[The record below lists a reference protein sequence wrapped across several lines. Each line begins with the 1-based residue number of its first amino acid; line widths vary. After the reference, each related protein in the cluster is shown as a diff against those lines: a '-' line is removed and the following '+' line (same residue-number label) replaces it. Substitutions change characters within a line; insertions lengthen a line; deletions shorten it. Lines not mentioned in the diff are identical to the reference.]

1 MKKLFLSLFFFVAL
15 SAVVAQQ
22 KVNIIPQPAEVKL
35 GTGEFVVTPA
45 TTIVAIG
52 TDPEVRR
59 IANMLNLDLK
69 RAAGFELKITS
80 VPTKNAIHF
89 KLLPEVALGKE
100 GYRLKVNYEEVE
112 IVANQPAGLFYGL
125 QSLLQLLPYQIE
137 NKTLTTN
144 IKWSIPVVEIK
155 DVPRFGWR
163 GQMIDVSR
171 HFFTKKEVMEMIDDM
186 AKYKYN
192 LMHFHLTD
200 DQGWRI
206 EIKSYPKLTE
216 VGAWNVKKEG
226 KFGTFTS
233 PSANEPRDYGGFYTQ
248 EDIKELVKY
257 AKERYVD
264 ILPEIDVPGHSMAA
278 VASYPE
284 LSGTPG
290 NYVVNSGDGFMDWH
304 GNGKFTARIDNTL
317 NPASEKVYTFL
328 DKVFEEVAA
337 LFPFEYIHMGGDECA
352 KNFWEKNQQ
361 IKDLMARE
369 KLKDMHEVQAY
380 FVGRVSKIV
389 GSKGKKMIGWDE
401 ILEGGLVKSAAVMS
415 WRGMKGGIE
424 AAKMGHE
431 VVMTP
436 SEFVYVDYMQGDALM
451 EPSVYATL
459 RLKKAYQFDPI
470 PAGVEPKLI
479 KGGQANI
486 WTEQIYNMRHM
497 RYMVWPRGFAI
508 AEALWTPRANM
519 NWNNFIPRVENHF
532 QRFDAAGKKYAPSM
546 YEPVVKVKKDPNGKF
561 LVDFDVEVPGVSV
574 HYSFDNS
581 FPDNYYPSYTGKSVA
596 IPTDAT
602 QLRVVSYKGEKE
614 VGRQITFPI
623 AELRKRAK

>member
-89 KLLPEVALGKE
+89 KLLPELALGKE

-137 NKTLTTN
+137 NKILTTN
-144 IKWSIPVVEIK
+144 IKWSIPIVEIK

-233 PSANEPRDYGGFYTQ
+233 PAANEPRDYGGFYTQ

-508 AEALWTPRANM
+508 AEALWTPKANM

-546 YEPVVKVKKDPNGKF
+546 YEPVVKVKKDPSGKF
-561 LVDFDVEVPGVSV
+561 FVDFDVEVPGVIV

-602 QLRVVSYKGEKE
+602 QLKVVSYKGEKE

>member
-1 MKKLFLSLFFFVAL
+1 MKKLFLSLFFFVVL

-22 KVNIIPQPAEVKL
+22 KINIIPQPAEVKL
-35 GTGEFVVTPA
+35 GTGEFVITPA
-45 TTIVAIG
+45 TSIVVIG
-52 TDPEVRR
+52 NDPEVKR
-59 IANMLNLDLK
+59 IAGMLNQELK
-69 RAAGFELKITS
+69 RAAGFELKIAS
-80 VPTKNAIHF
+80 APGKNAIHF
-89 KLLPEVALGKE
+89 KLFPEVGLGKE
-100 GYRLKVNYEEVE
+100 GYRLKVGYEGVEV
-112 IVANQPAGLFYGL
+112 VANQPAGLFYGL
-125 QSLLQLLPYQIE
+125 QSILQLLPYQIE
-137 NKTLTTN
+137 SKSLVTN
-144 IKWSIPVVEIK
+144 IKWSLPVVEIK

-226 KFGTFTS
+226 KFGTFA
-233 PSANEPRDYGGFYTQ
+233 PPAVNEPRDYGGFYTQ
-248 EDIKELVKY
+248 EDIKEMVKY

-278 VASYPE
+278 VAAYPE

-361 IKDLMARE
+361 IKDLMAKE

-436 SEFVYVDYMQGDALM
+436 SDFVYVDYMQGDALM
-451 EPSVYATL
+451 EPPVYATL
-459 RLKKAYQFDPI
+459 RLKKTYQFDPV
-470 PAGVEPKLI
+470 PAGVDPKLI

-508 AEALWTPRANM
+508 AEALWSPKANM
-519 NWNNFIPRVENHF
+519 NWNTFIPRVENHF

-546 YEPVVKVKKDPNGKF
+546 YEPVVKAKKDPAGK
-561 LVDFDVEVPGVSV
+561 LLLDFDIEVPGVSL

-581 FPDNYYPSYTGKSVA
+581 FPDNYYPAYSGKSLLV
-596 IPTDAT
+596 PVDAT
-602 QLRVVSYKGEKE
+602 TLRVVSFKE
-614 VGRQITFPI
+614 GKQVGRLMTFPI

>member
-233 PSANEPRDYGGFYTQ
+233 PAANEPRDYGGFYTQ

-361 IKDLMARE
+361 IKDLMTRE

-546 YEPVVKVKKDPNGKF
+546 YEPVVKVKKDPSGKF

>member
-45 TTIVAIG
+45 TPIVVIG

-89 KLLPEVALGKE
+89 KLLPELALGKE

-233 PSANEPRDYGGFYTQ
+233 PSANEPKDYGGFYTQ

-508 AEALWTPRANM
+508 AEALWTPKANM

-546 YEPVVKVKKDPNGKF
+546 YEPVVKVKKDPSGKF